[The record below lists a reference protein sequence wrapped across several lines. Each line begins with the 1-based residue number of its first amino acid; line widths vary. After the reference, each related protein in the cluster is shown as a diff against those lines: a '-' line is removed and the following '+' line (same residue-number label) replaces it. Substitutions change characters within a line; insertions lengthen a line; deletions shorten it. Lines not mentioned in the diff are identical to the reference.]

1 MVILV
6 LAAAAFGSYPAWRHG
21 VQRRLG
27 PVSSGRGS
35 ESKFG
40 IWHKHAAN
48 CDCPSARPRFDY
60 LLVNENVGNDPGF
73 DVSPANTKTCTP
85 HGGLRHLISINSS
98 QFDNVHI
105 SLVY

>member
-6 LAAAAFGSYPAWRHG
+6 WAAAAFGSYPAWRAKAPRHG
-21 VQRRLG
+21 VFG
-27 PVSSGRGS
+27 P

-40 IWHKHAAN
+40 KRAAN
-48 CDCPSARPRFDY
+48 RTRDCPSARARFDY
-60 LLVNENVGNDPGF
+60 LLVNKNVGNDPNF
-73 DVSPANTKTCTP
+73 DVSPANTKICTL
-85 HGGLRHLISINSS
+85 HGGLQHLICIISS